1 MTNYSHAFAADEAR
15 KLVRCL
21 VEINHDR
28 GAGIDLIH
36 TVDCSDGRKVT
47 GQLAFSEEDPR
58 SLSIVRSEEPP
69 GNEHED
75 IAWDEIVGFSVR
87 WG

>member
-1 MTNYSHAFAADEAR
+1 MTDYRHAFAVDEAR
-15 KLVRCL
+15 KLVCCL
-21 VEINHDR
+21 TEINYDR
-28 GAGIDLIH
+28 GAGIDLIY
-36 TVDCSDGRKVT
+36 TVECSDGRKVT

-69 GNEHED
+69 GNVHED
-75 IAWDEIVGFSVR
+75 IAWDEIVGFTVR